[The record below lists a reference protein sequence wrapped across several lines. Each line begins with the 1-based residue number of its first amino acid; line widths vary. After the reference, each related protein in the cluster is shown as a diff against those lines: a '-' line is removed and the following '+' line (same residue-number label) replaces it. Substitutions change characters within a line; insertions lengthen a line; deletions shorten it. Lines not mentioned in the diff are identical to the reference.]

1 MSSIVYQV
9 HILLLEDYKTFKKG
23 EIYEA
28 STHTDNPGVGMGA
41 VGQNLYNYWYNV
53 WIDEKYD
60 NVIQVPE
67 KYVECIYNIVE
78 YKREQRLKKLERLI
92 DEN

>member
-1 MSSIVYQV
+1 
-9 HILLLEDYKTFKKG
+9 
-23 EIYEA
+23 
-28 STHTDNPGVGMGA
+28 MGA